1 MMSTVS
7 ISRFAKRM
15 LLLSIST
22 TWIAVHIHC
31 TASAA
36 EPWQKADLGRVEV
49 GGEIGRRIAVTI
61 GANLLKLDID
71 KDFVGPLADKKSKDG
86 YVAAGKLLDAA
97 VRFAAYQ
104 KDPAVLALKDDLVRK
119 ITSLQ
124 QDDGYIGIM
133 LPEQRVTALWDV
145 HEMGYLVYGLLSDF
159 EFFGNEASL
168 NSARKLADFI
178 IANWSKLPADWGQ
191 KTGVAAEVAAT
202 GLERTMLRLHTL
214 THDPK
219 YLDFCV
225 KQRHLA
231 EWSPAIVIGRRP
243 LIEGHIYGFLCRCLA
258 QLELNAI
265 QPDDRLLGPTRKAV
279 DFMLHGDAM
288 AITGGCGQWEIWT
301 DDQDVR
307 GELGETC
314 ATAYELRVFD
324 HLLRT
329 TADARYGDL
338 MERLIYNALFAAQ
351 SPDGALIRYYAP
363 LEGPRE
369 YFPLQNYCCPANY
382 RRIVAELPQMIAY
395 QTPDGIAMN
404 LYSAARGEFK
414 LRSGVV
420 VRLVEETDYPN
431 SGKVQIRVGLDQPAS
446 FSLRLRIPS
455 WAKDTNLR
463 VNEEPVPGEPAGRF
477 AAINRTWKND
487 DVVRLDMPMPYRFVL
502 GRKRQSGRVA
512 VMRGPLVFCLD
523 GSQSKQLAG
532 RDGADLGRIT
542 LDPQSISAPV
552 PDKAVRPDGLAVTI
566 QAWKPDY
573 RCDRPGD
580 LTLRL
585 TEFPDPKGTAAYF
598 RLQDFSQACDD
609 ELLAG
614 R

>member
-1 MMSTVS
+1 MSTVS
-7 ISRFAKRM
+7 NARLARRM
-15 LLLSIST
+15 LLLSLT
-22 TWIAVHIHC
+22 ATWLAAHGHL
-31 TASAA
+31 TATAA
-36 EPWQKADLGRVEV
+36 ENWQKADLGRVDV
-49 GGEIGRRIAVTI
+49 GGEIGRRIAITI
-61 GANLLKLDID
+61 DANLLKLDID
-71 KDFVGPLADKKSKDG
+71 KDFVGPLADKNRKDG

-104 KDPAVLALKDDLVRK
+104 KNPAVLELKNNLVRK

-168 NSARKLADFI
+168 KSARKLADYI
-178 IANWSKLPADWGQ
+178 IANWNKVPADWGKQ
-191 KTGVAAEVAAT
+191 TGVATEVAAT
-202 GLERTMLRLHTL
+202 GMERTMLRLFTL
-214 THDPK
+214 THDQK

-243 LIEGHIYGFLCRCLA
+243 LIEGHIYGYLCRCLS
-258 QLELNAI
+258 QLELNATA
-265 QPDDRLLGPTRKAV
+265 PDERLLAPTRQAV
-279 DFMLHGDAM
+279 DYMLHRDAM

-329 TADARYGDL
+329 TADSHYGDL
-338 MERLIYNALFAAQ
+338 MERIIYNALFAAQ

-382 RRIVAELPQMIAY
+382 RRIVAELPQMLAY

-414 LRSGVV
+414 LAAGAK

-431 SGKVQIRVGLDQPAS
+431 SGKVQIRVGLEQPTS
-446 FSLRLRIPS
+446 FTLRLRIPS
-455 WAKDTNLR
+455 WSKGSSLW
-463 VNEEPVPGEPAGRF
+463 VNDEPVAGIQSGQF
-477 AAINRTWKND
+477 AAITRTWKSD

-542 LDPQSISAPV
+542 LDPQSISAPE
-552 PDKAVRPDGLAVTI
+552 PDTAVRPDGLAITI

-585 TEFPDPKGTAAYF
+585 TEFADPKGTAAYF